1 MKENIMCSNFSMVF
15 PQTRFNHKRY
25 KTTNWKAPSF
35 PPSKPKFVGIICVI
49 FIQRVLSIS
58 AGRGGVRLAFHWAG
72 RGGATCFS
80 AGRGEHPCCTV
91 LKSAAALCQCNLL
104 QHLHQQ
110 CTCNIVS
117 TCSILSTYNIGNTC
131 SFVST
136 CYVVSTFNVVSTCNV
151 DWSDLWS
158 R

>member
-1 MKENIMCSNFSMVF
+1 MCCDFSMF
-15 PQTRFNHKRY
+15 FS
-25 KTTNWKAPSF
+25 TNK
-35 PPSKPKFVGIICVI
+35 IITICTKDQLKSLCVI
-49 FIQRVLSIS
+49 FIKLCPVAPRRFCQYLRD
-58 AGRGGVRLAFHWAG
+58 GVGQGLLF
-72 RGGATCFS
+72 T
-80 AGRGEHPCCTV
+80 GRGEHPCCNV

-151 DWSDLWS
+151 VSTGSL
-158 R
+158 

>member
-1 MKENIMCSNFSMVF
+1 MCSNFSMVF

-25 KTTNWKAPSF
+25 KRTNWKAPSF

-49 FIQRVLSIS
+49 FIQLCPVAPRGFCQFLRDGVGQGLIFT
-58 AGRGGVRLAFHWAG
+58 GRGR
-72 RGGATCFS
+72 ATRFS

-110 CTCNIVS
+110 CTCNILS

-136 CYVVSTFNVVSTCNV
+136 CYVVSTFNVVVLATS
-151 DWSDLWS
+151 
-158 R
+158 